1 MQSNSCLR
9 LTALSALEFI
19 VGVSNLVRVLRAYAS
34 AGRLII
40 PGSTDDLQQIK
51 DIMDDWHLSAPRNRA
66 FFFCQCSTRISIRHR
81 RFNSFSVAR
90 FLSMAPITCH
100 FSYSSFHRLHRRTFN
115 VSHLTVNL
123 MKPGTFPDLFWWQF
137 KSVACDH
144 YLLILY

>member
-66 FFFCQCSTRISIRHR
+66 FFFASVLLESRSGTGDSIH
-81 RFNSFSVAR
+81 SPWPDFSRWRLSLVTFRTVA
-90 FLSMAPITCH
+90 FTG
-100 FSYSSFHRLHRRTFN
+100 LHRRTFN

-144 YLLILY
+144 